1 MRNLKAIAAGLLAPL
16 LAAFLTSCATTSMHK
31 ISGYAPEDGSCS
43 VRVLESGT
51 RRVLHSEQVRG
62 KFSVSFGLGED
73 FPRKVHVQGQCGGK
87 TVRELSNVVPG
98 VMGITD
104 IGSLS
109 P

>member
-1 MRNLKAIAAGLLAPL
+1 MRALILMSGLLAG
-16 LAAFLTSCATTSMHK
+16 CATTSMHK
-31 ISGYAPEDGSCS
+31 ISGYAPEDGACS
-43 VRVLESGT
+43 VLVLESGT
-51 RRVLHSEQVRG
+51 RRVVHSEQVRG
-62 KFSVSFGLGED
+62 KFSVSFGLGDD
-73 FPRKVHVQGQCGGK
+73 FPRKVHVQGQCNGK